1 MNEAIMNSG
10 RDEELAIANKKA
22 VIALTIIC
30 SIISVAYLLEVVK
43 QTRSVGY
50 VLLVIALAMIPVILS
65 WIDIKSN
72 PASLNTKHIVGIGY
86 ALMYGFVL
94 LTTSN
99 ILVFTYAI
107 PILIIITLYNDVK
120 FVLAN
125 GIGVI
130 VLNLIEIGI
139 LMYKGMMPDTATAEI
154 QGLVVVMIVIYL
166 IMVTTAT
173 IDFQKMRMGRLGAE
187 HEKTTMLLGEI
198 MEVSSKVTETVT
210 ELTEEMDGLKKSV
223 DQTVES
229 MTEVTTGTG
238 ESADAAQNQ
247 LTQTS
252 EITEHIKGVES
263 AARTINENVAMA
275 GDAVSTGQ
283 KNISQMTALTKQVD
297 TAGKDVASALDTFK
311 ETAAQMNSITD
322 IITSVASQTSLLALN
337 ASIEAARAGEA
348 GRGFAVVASE
358 ISNLAGQTTEA
369 TDNITKL
376 INDITSQ
383 VGTMVST
390 IENLLEAGEKESQC
404 ASETATSFEQISEG
418 VEVIKHYAD
427 ELDSVVDKLAVA
439 NDEIANSVQTI
450 SAITEEVTAHA
461 TETLDISE
469 KNQDIVAHINTLVED
484 LNDNAEK
491 LKSHENDM

>member
-1 MNEAIMNSG
+1 MNETVMDAG
-10 RDEELAIANKKA
+10 KKEELAIANKKA

-30 SIISVAYLLEVVK
+30 SIISVAYLLEIVK
-43 QTRSVGY
+43 KTRSVGY
-50 VLLVIALAMIPVILS
+50 VLLVIALAMVPVVLS
-65 WIDIKSN
+65 WMDIKAD
-72 PASLNTKHIVGIGY
+72 PASSRTKHIVGIGY
-86 ALMYGFVL
+86 ACMYCFVL
-94 LTTSN
+94 LTTTN

-107 PILIIITLYNDVK
+107 PMMIIVTLYDDVK
-120 FVLAN
+120 YNVEIGA
-125 GIGVI
+125 GVI
-130 VLNLIEIGI
+130 IVNLIEIGVM
-139 LMYKGMMPDTATAEI
+139 LYKGMITDTAVAEI
-154 QGLVVVMIVIYL
+154 QGLVIIMIVAYL
-166 IMVTTAT
+166 TMVTTANR
-173 IDFQKMRMGRLGAE
+173 DFSRMRMGRLGEE

-198 MEVSSKVTETVT
+198 LDVSTKVTDTVA
-210 ELTEEMDGLKKSV
+210 ELSDEMDGLKKSV

-247 LTQTS
+247 LTQTC
-252 EITEHIKGVES
+252 EITEHIKGVET
-263 AARTINENVAMA
+263 ATRTITEHVNMA
-275 GDAVSTGQ
+275 GEAVSTGKQ
-283 KNISQMTALTKQVD
+283 NISQMTALTKQVD
-297 TAGKDVASALDTFK
+297 TAGKDVAGALDTFK
-311 ETAAQMNSITD
+311 ETATQMNSITD

-390 IENLLEAGEKESQC
+390 IEKLLEAGEKESQC
-404 ASETATSFEQISEG
+404 AAETAASFEQISEG
-418 VEVIKHYAD
+418 VEVIKHHAD
-427 ELDSVVDKLAVA
+427 DLDAVVDKLAVA

-491 LKSHENDM
+491 LKAHELEA